1 MLDNKAL
8 IEGVLFASQHPVSA
22 QTLAEVL
29 GIEKADVE
37 TILAE
42 IEAMYESVAHG
53 FHLRKIGGGFQFRT
67 KVELKEVM
75 AKFYE
80 KKAPRL
86 SQATLEVLSIIA
98 YKQPATRPEI
108 EKIRGV
114 DCTGVLKTLLE
125 RGLIEMKGRSDLPG
139 HPVVYATAPRFLEW
153 FQIPSLEDL
162 PPLSE
167 IEALNKASVSEGADH
182 LMDLL
187 NRDGGFKP
195 EDIEDIDG
203 TLQNISRMKSIE
215 DLEKEAFPERQQPA
229 ETAVSS
235 ADTVTVS
242 VPDASQPE
250 VTA

>member
-1 MLDNKAL
+1 MLETKAL
-8 IEGVLFASQHPVSA
+8 IEGVLFASQHPVSS

-29 GIEKADVE
+29 GVEKTEVE
-37 TILAE
+37 DLLNAL
-42 IEAMYESVAHG
+42 EAHYDQQDHG
-53 FHLRKIGGGFQFRT
+53 FHLKRIGGGFQFRT

-80 KKAPRL
+80 KKAPKL

-153 FQIPSLEDL
+153 FQISALEDL

-167 IEALNKASVSEGADH
+167 IEALNKASASEGADH

-187 NRDGGFKP
+187 NRDGGFKV
-195 EDIEDIDG
+195 EDIQEIDG
-203 TLQNISRMKSIE
+203 TLQGISRMKSIE
-215 DLEKEAFPERQQPA
+215 DLEKEAFPEKHAEIASADESHVPPAPVTEGA
-229 ETAVSS
+229 ETSS
-235 ADTVTVS
+235 NI
-242 VPDASQPE
+242 
-250 VTA
+250 

>member
-1 MLDNKAL
+1 MLDHKAL

-29 GIEKADVE
+29 GVEKTEVE

-42 IEAMYESVAHG
+42 LEATYDSQSHG
-53 FHLRKIGGGFQFRT
+53 FHLKRIGGGFQFRT

-98 YKQPATRPEI
+98 YKQPVTRPEI
-108 EKIRGV
+108 ERIRGV

-125 RGLIEMKGRSDLPG
+125 RSLIEMKGRSDLPG

-153 FQIPSLEDL
+153 FQIAALEDL

-167 IEALNKASVSEGADH
+167 IEALNKASASEGAEN

-187 NRDGGFKP
+187 NKDGGFKV
-195 EDIEDIDG
+195 EDIADIDG
-203 TLQNISRMKSIE
+203 TLQSVGRMKSIE
-215 DLEKEAFPERQQPA
+215 DLEKEAFPERFA
-229 ETAVSS
+229 EAATEAEATVLSS
-235 ADTVTVS
+235 GSTDSAN
-242 VPDASQPE
+242 P
-250 VTA
+250 